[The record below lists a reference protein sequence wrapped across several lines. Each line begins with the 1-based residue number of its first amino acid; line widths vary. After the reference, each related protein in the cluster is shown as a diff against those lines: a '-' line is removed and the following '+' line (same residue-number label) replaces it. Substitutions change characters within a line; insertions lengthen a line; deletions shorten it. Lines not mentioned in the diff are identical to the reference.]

1 MQRSGWIGSGI
12 RAVWTVGAPMAAL
25 VVLASGCQLIA
36 GTFTAGTE
44 DKADASDAD
53 DGLGPICK
61 KLAACC
67 SSLDNSEGS
76 VCLSAV
82 QKENEDLCAATMTG
96 LPAGACMTTPGS
108 DGGTRPDGVAP
119 QGDAKTPDGPVQ
131 HDAPGSK
138 DVIGPMD
145 VVPTDV
151 SSDADVDLD
160 GTWALNEVTCDGSAL
175 DVGGTTLTLTFTTGA
190 LDEVE
195 TLSDGCVITTD
206 FQFVTI
212 SDTTVSSTQGST
224 TCGTACTT
232 SDDCTAGTFGA
243 SDFSYTL
250 SSGTLGISESA
261 DTTECSSGTIIL
273 DFTM

>member
-1 MQRSGWIGSGI
+1 
-12 RAVWTVGAPMAAL
+12 MAAL
-25 VVLASGCQLIA
+25 VLLASGCQLIA
-36 GTFTAGTE
+36 GTFTAGTD

-53 DGLGPICK
+53 DGLGPICT

-67 SSLDNSEGS
+67 ASLDNSEGTL
-76 VCLSAV
+76 CLSAV

-96 LPAGACMTTPGS
+96 LPAGACTTTPGP
-108 DGGTRPDGVAP
+108 DGGTHPEGAP
-119 QGDAKTPDGPVQ
+119 PSGDAKTSDGSTQ

-138 DVIGPMD
+138 DVTGPMD
-145 VVPTDV
+145 VAPD
-151 SSDADVDLD
+151 SEVDLD
-160 GTWALNEVTCDGSAL
+160 GTWTLNEVTCDGSAL
-175 DVGGTTLTLTFTTGA
+175 STGGTTLTLTFTTGD
-190 LDEVE
+190 LDEGE

-250 SSGTLGISESA
+250 SSGTLGISETV